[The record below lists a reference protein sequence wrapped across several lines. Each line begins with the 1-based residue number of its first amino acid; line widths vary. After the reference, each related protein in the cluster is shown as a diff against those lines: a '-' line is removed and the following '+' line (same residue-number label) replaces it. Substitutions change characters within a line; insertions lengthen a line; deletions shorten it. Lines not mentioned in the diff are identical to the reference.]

1 MESRRNPTFCVIII
15 FSRKM
20 FGINKVITSFNP
32 IRKGDKNMKKW
43 IFFDLDITLIDVK
56 KAQYAAIEDL
66 YNIYNFR
73 EKTDLASFTKKW
85 DDLTDY
91 HYAFYT
97 RKEIS
102 YDEQRNR
109 RIIDLFKEY
118 DMPLDK
124 TPKEIYD
131 IYLKSF
137 EDNWCLFDDVYET
150 IETLYEKGY
159 KLGVISNGDLA
170 QQTDKLSRTG
180 ILKYINVV
188 TTSSEYDYSKPDPR
202 LYEAALERFNINK
215 DEMLMV
221 GDQAEKD
228 VLPCLEIGIDA
239 IWLNR
244 KNKENTYNVK
254 EIKSLKELLD
264 VEL

>member
-1 MESRRNPTFCVIII
+1 
-15 FSRKM
+15 
-20 FGINKVITSFNP
+20 
-32 IRKGDKNMKKW
+32 MKKW
-43 IFFDLDITLIDVK
+43 LFFDLDITLIDIK
-56 KAQYAAIEDL
+56 KAQYKAIEDL
-66 YNIYNFR
+66 YSIYNFSD
-73 EKTDLASFTKKW
+73 KTDLSSFTKTW

-102 YDEQRNR
+102 YEEQRNR

-124 TPKEIYD
+124 TPTEIFS

-137 EDNWCLFDDVYET
+137 EDNWCIFDDVYET
-150 IETLYEKGY
+150 LDYLYQKGY
-159 KLGVISNGDLA
+159 KLGVISNGDLS

-180 ILKYINVV
+180 ILKFFEVV
-188 TTSSEYDYSKPDPR
+188 TASSEYDYSKPDPK
-202 LYEAALERFNINK
+202 LYETIINRYNINK
-215 DEMLMV
+215 EEMIMI
-221 GDQAEKD
+221 GDQVDKD

-244 KNKENTYNVK
+244 KNKDNDYNVK
-254 EIKSLKELLD
+254 EIKSLTTLINLF
-264 VEL
+264 

>member
-1 MESRRNPTFCVIII
+1 
-15 FSRKM
+15 
-20 FGINKVITSFNP
+20 
-32 IRKGDKNMKKW
+32 MKKW

-66 YNIYNFR
+66 YNIYKFD
-73 EKTDLASFTKKW
+73 EKIDLASFTKKW

-102 YDEQRNR
+102 YEEQRNR
-109 RIIDLFKEY
+109 RVIDLFKEY

-124 TPKEIYD
+124 TPKEIYS

-137 EDNWCLFDDVYET
+137 ENNWCIFDDVYNVLENLH
-150 IETLYEKGY
+150 ENGY
-159 KLGVISNGDLA
+159 KLGVISNGDLE

-180 ILKYINVV
+180 ILKFFDVV
-188 TTSSEYDYSKPDPR
+188 TTSSEYDYSKPNPK
-202 LYEAALERFNINK
+202 LYESILERFNIDKN
-215 DEMLMV
+215 EMIMI
-221 GDQAEKD
+221 GDQVEKD
-228 VLPCLEIGIDA
+228 VLPCLSIGIDA

-244 KNKENTYNVK
+244 KNKDNTNNVK
-254 EIKSLKELLD
+254 EINNLNMLLD
-264 VEL
+264 IEL

>member
-1 MESRRNPTFCVIII
+1 
-15 FSRKM
+15 
-20 FGINKVITSFNP
+20 
-32 IRKGDKNMKKW
+32 MKKW
-43 IFFDLDITLIDVK
+43 VFFDLDITLIDVK
-56 KAQYAAIEDL
+56 KAQYAAIEEL
-66 YNIYNFR
+66 YNIYNFN
-73 EKTDLASFTKKW
+73 EKTDLVSFTKKW

-102 YDEQRNR
+102 YEEQRNR

-124 TPKEIYD
+124 TPKEIYS

-137 EDNWCLFDDVYET
+137 EDNWCIFDDVYGV
-150 IETLYEKGY
+150 LEKLHNNGY
-159 KLGVISNGDLA
+159 KLGVISNGDLE

-180 ILKYINVV
+180 ILKFFDVV
-188 TTSSEYDYSKPDPR
+188 TTSSEYDYSKPDSR
-202 LYEAALERFNINK
+202 LYECIIKRFNIDKN
-215 DEMLMV
+215 EMIMI
-221 GDQAEKD
+221 GDQVEKD

-244 KNKENTYNVK
+244 KNKENINNVK
-254 EIKSLKELLD
+254 EIKSLEELLNI
-264 VEL
+264 EL

>member
-1 MESRRNPTFCVIII
+1 
-15 FSRKM
+15 
-20 FGINKVITSFNP
+20 
-32 IRKGDKNMKKW
+32 MKKW

-56 KAQYAAIEDL
+56 KAQYVAIEDL
-66 YNIYNFR
+66 YNIYKFN
-73 EKTDLASFTKKW
+73 EKTDLTSFTKKW
-85 DDLTDY
+85 DELTDY

-102 YDEQRNR
+102 YEEQRNR

-124 TPKEIYD
+124 TPKEIYS

-137 EDNWCLFDDVYET
+137 EDNWCIFDDVYNVLEK
-150 IETLYEKGY
+150 LYNSGY
-159 KLGVISNGDLA
+159 KLGVISNGDLE

-180 ILKYINVV
+180 ILKFFEVV
-188 TTSSEYDYSKPDPR
+188 TTSSEYDCSKPDPR
-202 LYEAALERFNINK
+202 LYESIIKRFNINK
-215 DEMLMV
+215 DQMIMI
-221 GDQAEKD
+221 GDQVEKD

-244 KNKENTYNVK
+244 NNKENSNNVK
-254 EIKSLKELLD
+254 EVKSLNELLNI
-264 VEL
+264 EL

>member
-1 MESRRNPTFCVIII
+1 
-15 FSRKM
+15 
-20 FGINKVITSFNP
+20 
-32 IRKGDKNMKKW
+32 MKKW
-43 IFFDLDITLIDVK
+43 IFFDLDITLINVK

-73 EKTDLASFTKKW
+73 EKTDLASFTKLW

-118 DMPLDK
+118 DRPLDK
-124 TPKEIYD
+124 TPKEIYA

-137 EDNWCLFDDVYET
+137 EDNWCIFDDVYD
-150 IETLYEKGY
+150 TLEKLYNKGY
-159 KLGVISNGDLA
+159 KMGVISNGDLE
-170 QQTDKLSRTG
+170 QQTDKLARTG
-180 ILKYINVV
+180 ILKFFDIV
-188 TTSSEYDYSKPDPR
+188 TTSSEYDYSKPDPK
-202 LYEAALERFNINK
+202 LYESIIRRFNINK
-215 DEMLMV
+215 DQMIMI
-221 GDQAEKD
+221 GDQVEKD
-228 VLPCLEIGIDA
+228 VLPCLSIGIDA

-244 KNKENTYNVK
+244 KNKENSNNVK
-254 EIKSLKELLD
+254 EIKSLNELLNI
-264 VEL
+264 E

>member
-1 MESRRNPTFCVIII
+1 
-15 FSRKM
+15 
-20 FGINKVITSFNP
+20 
-32 IRKGDKNMKKW
+32 MKKW

-66 YNIYNFR
+66 YNLYKFNK
-73 EKTDLASFTKKW
+73 KTDLASFTKKW

-102 YDEQRNR
+102 YEEQRNR

-124 TPKEIYD
+124 TPKEIYA

-137 EDNWCLFDDVYET
+137 EDNWCIFDDVYDVLEK
-150 IETLYEKGY
+150 LHNKGY
-159 KLGVISNGDLA
+159 KMGVISNGDWG
-170 QQTDKLSRTG
+170 QQIDKLSRTG
-180 ILKYINVV
+180 ILNFFEVV
-188 TTSSEYDYSKPDPR
+188 TTSSEYNCSKPDPK
-202 LYEAALERFNINK
+202 LYESIIKRFNINK
-215 DEMLMV
+215 NEMIMI
-221 GDQAEKD
+221 GDQVEKD
-228 VLPCLEIGIDA
+228 VLPCQSMGIDA

-244 KNKENTYNVK
+244 KNKENINNVK
-254 EIKSLKELLD
+254 EIYSLSELLD
-264 VEL
+264 LEL

>member
-1 MESRRNPTFCVIII
+1 
-15 FSRKM
+15 
-20 FGINKVITSFNP
+20 
-32 IRKGDKNMKKW
+32 MKKRL
-43 IFFDLDITLIDVK
+43 FFDLDITLIDIK
-56 KAQYAAIEDL
+56 KAQYKAIEDL
-66 YNIYNFR
+66 YSIYNFSD
-73 EKTDLASFTKKW
+73 KTDLSSFTKTW

-102 YDEQRNR
+102 YEEQRNR

-124 TPKEIYD
+124 TPTEIFS

-137 EDNWCLFDDVYET
+137 EDNWCIFDDVYET
-150 IETLYEKGY
+150 LDYLYQKGY
-159 KLGVISNGDLA
+159 KLGVISNGDLN

-180 ILKYINVV
+180 ILKFFEVV
-188 TTSSEYDYSKPDPR
+188 TASSEYDYSKPDPK
-202 LYEAALERFNINK
+202 LYETIVNRYNINK
-215 DEMLMV
+215 EEMIMI
-221 GDQAEKD
+221 GDQVDKD

-244 KNKENTYNVK
+244 KNKDNDYNVK
-254 EIKSLKELLD
+254 EIKSLTTLINLL
-264 VEL
+264 

>member
-1 MESRRNPTFCVIII
+1 
-15 FSRKM
+15 
-20 FGINKVITSFNP
+20 
-32 IRKGDKNMKKW
+32 MKKW

-66 YNIYNFR
+66 YNIYKFD
-73 EKTDLASFTKKW
+73 EKTDLTSFKKKW
-85 DDLTDY
+85 DELTDY

-102 YDEQRNR
+102 YEEQRNR

-124 TPKEIYD
+124 TPKEIYS

-137 EDNWCLFDDVYET
+137 EDNWCIFDDVYNVLEK
-150 IETLYEKGY
+150 LYNSGY
-159 KLGVISNGDLA
+159 KLGVISNGDLE

-180 ILKYINVV
+180 ILKFFEVV
-188 TTSSEYDYSKPDPR
+188 TTSSEYDCSKPDPR
-202 LYEAALERFNINK
+202 LYESIIKRFNINK
-215 DEMLMV
+215 DQMIMI
-221 GDQAEKD
+221 GDQVEKD

-244 KNKENTYNVK
+244 NNKENSNNVK
-254 EIKSLKELLD
+254 EVKSLNELLNI
-264 VEL
+264 EL